1 MVKIQ
6 EKYLSRCIEIARHGL
21 GSTAPNPM
29 VGAVITHGDR
39 IIGEGYTSAFGGPH
53 AEVNA
58 IRAVRQPELLRD
70 ATLYV
75 TLEPCCHHGKTP
87 PCTDL
92 ILQSGIPRVVVGL
105 EDPHEKVS
113 GQGIAQLRAAG
124 CEVTVGVLGEAC
136 LHHHRRFFTFH
147 RKKRPYVILKWAQS
161 PDGFLAPAS
170 ATRSPERQPFW
181 ISGPRARQLVHQWR
195 TEEAAI
201 LVGTETALADNPR
214 LTSRLWHGP
223 DPLRILIDRRLRVPA
238 HSHLL
243 SGDARTLVVCE
254 PGQIAPSRPKAE
266 YLPMDFGPG
275 FENRLC
281 EALHQRQVLSL
292 MVEGGART
300 LTAFL
305 ESGLWD
311 EARVFE
317 GRRALRDGIPAPPLN
332 GTLLERRQ
340 VGEDL
345 LRIWQHD

>member
-1 MVKIQ
+1 MKIQ

-21 GSTAPNPM
+21 GNTAPNPM

-39 IIGEGYTSAFGGPH
+39 IIGEGYTSPYGGPH

-58 IRAVRQPELLRD
+58 IRAVKQPELLRE

-105 EDPHEKVS
+105 QDPHDKVA

-124 CEVTVGVLGEAC
+124 CEVEVGILETAC
-136 LHHHRRFFTFH
+136 RQHHRRFLTFH
-147 RKKRPYVILKWAQS
+147 GKKRPYIILKWAQS
-161 PDGFLAPAS
+161 PDGFLAPGPA
-170 ATRSPERQPFW
+170 RRKPDQPFW
-181 ISGPRARQLVHQWR
+181 ISGRRSRQMAHKWR

-201 LVGTETALADNPR
+201 LVGTETALSDNPR
-214 LTSRLWHGP
+214 LTSRHWQGA
-223 DPLRILIDRRLRVPA
+223 DPLRILIDRTLRVPA

-243 SGDARTLVVCE
+243 SGEANTLVVCE
-254 PGQIAPSRPKAE
+254 PGREKPSRQGVDF
-266 YLPMDFGPG
+266 LPLDFGPG
-275 FENRLC
+275 FEGRLC
-281 EALHQRQVLSL
+281 AALHQRHILSL
-292 MVEGGART
+292 LVEGGART

-305 ESGLWD
+305 DSGLWD

-317 GRRALRDGIPAPPLN
+317 GRQALGGGIPAPRLT
-332 GTLLERRQ
+332 GTLLEQRQ
-340 VGEDL
+340 VDEDI

>member
-1 MVKIQ
+1 
-6 EKYLSRCIEIARHGL
+6 
-21 GSTAPNPM
+21 M
-29 VGAVITHGDR
+29 VGAVITHGER
-39 IIGEGYTSAFGGPH
+39 IIGEGYTSPYGGPH

-58 IRAVRQPELLRD
+58 IRSVRQPELLRE

-105 EDPHEKVS
+105 QDPHDKVA

-124 CEVTVGVLGEAC
+124 CEVSVGVLESAC
-136 LHHHRRFFTFH
+136 CHHHRRFLTFH
-147 RKKRPYVILKWAQS
+147 EQKRPYIILKWAQS
-161 PDGFLAPAS
+161 PDGFLAPDPA
-170 ATRSPERQPFW
+170 RRKPEQPFW
-181 ISGPRARQLVHQWR
+181 ISGRRSRQLAHKWR

-214 LTSRLWHGP
+214 LTSRLWQGP
-223 DPLRILIDRRLRVPA
+223 DPLRILLDRTLRVPG

-243 SGDARTLVVCE
+243 SGEANTLVVCE
-254 PGQIAPSRPKAE
+254 PGQDMPSRAGVD
-266 YLPMDFGPG
+266 YLVVDFGPG
-275 FENRLC
+275 FEGRLC
-281 EALHQRQVLSL
+281 AALHQRHILSL
-292 MVEGGART
+292 LVEGGART
-300 LTAFL
+300 LKAFL

-317 GRRALRDGIPAPPLN
+317 GRQPLSGGMPAPPLT
-332 GTLLERRQ
+332 GTLLEQRR

-345 LRIWQHD
+345 LRIWHHD